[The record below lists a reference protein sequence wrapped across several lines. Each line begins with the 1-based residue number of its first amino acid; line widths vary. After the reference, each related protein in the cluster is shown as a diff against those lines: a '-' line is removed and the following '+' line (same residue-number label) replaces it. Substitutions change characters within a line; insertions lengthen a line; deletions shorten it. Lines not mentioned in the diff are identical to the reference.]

1 MENSFKQFEFVEAPL
16 FEGAAKS
23 GTEFACKVIKE
34 QYQNQTIGIFTDY
47 VPALNIK
54 PSKSSSKA
62 NNLIE
67 VVNKC
72 ENIRLAVLRSF
83 KSDHFPIIIGGDHS
97 VAMASIAAGSETFG
111 IDDYAVVYID
121 GHADINTEQT
131 SVTHN
136 IHGMPLASSL
146 GLCSESLQV
155 GPLKKKI
162 KGDNLFILGA
172 RSIDPP
178 EYDIIKENGVHLFEN
193 NVFIDNDFDH
203 VLEQIKDKIGNKKV
217 HISFDVDVLDPEVF
231 SSTGYLMK
239 DGLSLEIVL
248 KILDFSFNNLDVVS
262 MDIVEYNPLMDKDE
276 KDLKTLTSII
286 NRITNKLTA
295 K

>member
-1 MENSFKQFEFVEAPL
+1 MKKTKKIVFVEGPVY
-16 FEGAAKS
+16 EGSNNK
-23 GTEFACKVIKE
+23 GTELS
-34 QYQNQTIGIFTDY
+34 YQTIKQT
-47 VPALNIK
+47 
-54 PSKSSSKA
+54 
-62 NNLIE
+62 LIVGDKYLFFDNPLSVATILKQDVHIAKHTKE
-67 VVNKC
+67 VITKC
-72 ENIRLAVLRSF
+72 ENVRINVLNSLNNEQ
-83 KSDHFPIIIGGDHS
+83 FPIIIGGDHS

-111 IDDYAVVYID
+111 IDDYVVVYID

-162 KGDNLFILGA
+162 KGDNLFIFGA

-193 NVFIDNDFDH
+193 RVFLDNDYGH
-203 VLEQIKDKIGNKKV
+203 ILMQTKEKIGNKKV

-239 DGLSLEIVL
+239 DGLSLESVL
-248 KILDFSFNNLDVVS
+248 KILDFSFDNLDVVS

-276 KDLKTLTSII
+276 KDLKTLLSII
-286 NRITNKLTA
+286 NVITHKIFE
-295 K
+295 